1 MRGPDRKELRKEA
14 NMKRSA
20 ILFAALILVAG
31 AYGCRNTSF
40 GEVGGEEA
48 AAKSEK
54 AVKQAPAIPANSPFA
69 KVKMGMQRAQVDDL
83 IGQPTSTRVFPSG
96 KAFIPFYYG
105 PDTVRTG
112 AFYKGLGRIVFSG
125 AHIVVEIEYD
135 PTEDGY

>member
-1 MRGPDRKELRKEA
+1 
-14 NMKRSA
+14 MKRSA
-20 ILFAALILVAG
+20 ILFASLILVAG
-31 AYGCRNTSF
+31 AYGCKTTSSAES
-40 GEVGGEEA
+40 GSTKEA
-48 AAKSEK
+48 PAKEAPAKSEK
-54 AVKQAPAIPANSPFA
+54 AVKQAPANIPASSPLA

-112 AFYKGLGRIVFSG
+112 AFYKGVGRIVFSG

>member
-1 MRGPDRKELRKEA
+1 
-14 NMKRSA
+14 MKRSA
-20 ILFAALILVAG
+20 ILFASLILVAG
-31 AYGCRNTSF
+31 AYGCKTTSSAES
-40 GEVGGEEA
+40 GSTKEA
-48 AAKSEK
+48 PAKEAPAKSEK
-54 AVKQAPAIPANSPFA
+54 AVKQAPANIPASSPLA

-112 AFYKGLGRIVFSG
+112 AFYKGIGRVVFSG